1 MWHLYAFMHQR
12 NTLQTTTCKFI
23 EIQKAPL
30 HVLDADV
37 YVQIYLI
44 SSHIG
49 LRNDLKNQGK
59 WKKKH

>member
-37 YVQIYLI
+37 YVQIYRIGMIWKIMENEEKLNI
-44 SSHIG
+44 ST
-49 LRNDLKNQGK
+49 RK
-59 WKKKH
+59 

>member
-1 MWHLYAFMHQR
+1 MHQR

-37 YVQIYLI
+37 YVKYILY
-44 SSHIG
+44 HTTTNN
-49 LRNDLKNQGK
+49 LRNDLRNHGK
-59 WKKKH
+59 